1 MPSLPSPMG
10 ETLTEGVREI
20 SWSGAELP
28 DDSYDEFTFRVRLTP
43 GLAGQTIHF
52 PVVQ

>member
-28 DDSYDEFTFRVRLTP
+28 DDWYDEFSVTA
-43 GLAGQTIHF
+43 LATHSS
-52 PVVQ
+52 